1 MKIGIDLDDTLTD
14 IQDEWRKLAVKYDKT
29 LRGKGIVNFDKAL
42 LGEKFD
48 WSSEERDY
56 FLKNYRL
63 EVVKKARLRIN
74 ALETLNELKR
84 RGYEIVIITAR
95 SDKYYS
101 DPYQI
106 SYDYLVQKKIPFD
119 KLIVNSLDKRKVCE
133 EENISYFIDDNLAN
147 CLNVATLNIKV
158 FCLDIGL
165 YKSISSEVIKI
176 SDLKELLEYI
186 R

>member
-14 IQDEWRKLAVKYDKT
+14 IQDDLLNLAFKYDKT
-29 LRGKGIVNFDKAL
+29 LRGKGIINFDKPFI
-42 LGEKFD
+42 GEKFD

-56 FLKNYRL
+56 FFKNYRL
-63 EVVKKARLRIN
+63 EVVKKARLRTN

-106 SYDYLVQKKIPFD
+106 S
-119 KLIVNSLDKRKVCE
+119 
-133 EENISYFIDDNLAN
+133 
-147 CLNVATLNIKV
+147 
-158 FCLDIGL
+158 
-165 YKSISSEVIKI
+165 
-176 SDLKELLEYI
+176 
-186 R
+186 